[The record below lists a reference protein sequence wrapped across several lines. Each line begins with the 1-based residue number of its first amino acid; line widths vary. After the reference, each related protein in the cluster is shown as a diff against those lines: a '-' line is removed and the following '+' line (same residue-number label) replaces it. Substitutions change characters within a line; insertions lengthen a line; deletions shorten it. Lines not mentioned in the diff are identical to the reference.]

1 MYQSHMQQ
9 EHPDSRPPKR
19 VTRETIAAMR
29 SKEARR
35 RKNDSIALRA
45 FAVAVVTG
53 LQLLLAQGT
62 AWGLALFHVSSGI
75 GGPFILIVVATAV
88 IGLGVLLGRLG

>member
-29 SKEARR
+29 SREARQ
-35 RKNDSIALRA
+35 RKNDSIARRT
-45 FAVAVVTG
+45 FAAAVITG
-53 LQLLLAQGT
+53 LQFLLAQCT
-62 AWGLALFHVSSGI
+62 AWGLALFHVSTGI
-75 GGPFILIVVATAV
+75 SGPFLLIVVATAV